1 MARELEP
8 TRTCGGLKDHT
19 ARRRGDLQGLVDS
32 ASPLPGLESGATLP
46 SGSTAVALFVYQGT
60 DGPRGLELRKTVRTK
75 HLAYIQG
82 FADAGRI
89 RFAGPLYAADG
100 EPCGSLVVFEADDLD
115 AAREIAEADPYLVE
129 GVFDGIEVRATKAVL
144 P

>member
-1 MARELEP
+1 M
-8 TRTCGGLKDHT
+8 
-19 ARRRGDLQGLVDS
+19 
-32 ASPLPGLESGATLP
+32 
-46 SGSTAVALFVYQGT
+46 ALFVYQGT
-60 DGPRGLELRKTVRTK
+60 DGPRGPELRKTVRTK
-75 HLAYIQG
+75 HLAYLQG

-100 EPCGSLVVFEADDLD
+100 QPCGSLVVFEANDLD